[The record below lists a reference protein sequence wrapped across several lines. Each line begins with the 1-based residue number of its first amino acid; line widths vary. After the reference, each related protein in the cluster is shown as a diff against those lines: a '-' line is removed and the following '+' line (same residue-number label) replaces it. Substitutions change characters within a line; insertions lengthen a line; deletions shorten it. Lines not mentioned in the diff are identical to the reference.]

1 MKSLFYILLVLLSLL
16 SCQHR
21 HSSMQVVV
29 VRALEIV
36 EQQQQQPTNVNVNVN
51 EDERLLQQQ
60 TNNNNNNNNVCLQS
74 STTSTTSSSTKVINQ
89 VLSYLDT
96 HKAQIES
103 SIFIRYTNSHENETV
118 PSTQFTYS
126 DFRSSLEW
134 MATVGVR
141 KDLSIETS
149 SSGGIGD
156 NQGDTWKFYMGPEN
170 CNNDGW
176 HVGLANVATFLSQS
190 MSLVILN
197 DTWYVRLV
205 FFCLLFVVVFVGL
218 LFR

>member
-16 SCQHR
+16 SCHHR

-36 EQQQQQPTNVNVNVN
+36 DQQQQQSKTEEN

-60 TNNNNNNNNVCLQS
+60 TNTNNNNNNVCLQS

-103 SIFIRYTNSHENETV
+103 SIFIRYTDSHENETV

-149 SSGGIGD
+149 SSVGGIGD
-156 NQGDTWKFYMGPEN
+156 DDTWKFYMGPDN

-197 DTWYVRLV
+197 DTWYVHIRCS
-205 FFCLLFVVVFVGL
+205 FSFCFVCFSFELFGL
-218 LFR
+218 FC

>member
-1 MKSLFYILLVLLSLL
+1 MKSLFYILLLLLSLL

-21 HSSMQVVV
+21 HSSMQAVV
-29 VRALEIV
+29 VRALEIFDQ
-36 EQQQQQPTNVNVNVN
+36 QQQQQPTNVN

-60 TNNNNNNNNVCLQS
+60 TNNNNNVCLQS

-96 HKAQIES
+96 HQAQIES
-103 SIFIRYTNSHENETV
+103 SIFIRYTNSYENETV
-118 PSTQFTYS
+118 PSTQFTYQ

-134 MATVGVR
+134 MATVGVP
-141 KDLSIETS
+141 KDLSIE
-149 SSGGIGD
+149 GGD
-156 NQGDTWKFYMGPEN
+156 DTTWKFYMGPDN

-176 HVGLANVATFLSQS
+176 HIGLANVATFLSQS

-197 DTWYVRLV
+197 DTWYVHIRCSFVFALSICCFCCWIVLLKLTVLV
-205 FFCLLFVVVFVGL
+205 EAGGW
-218 LFR
+218 

>member
-36 EQQQQQPTNVNVNVN
+36 DQQQQQPQSKNVN
-51 EDERLLQQQ
+51 ENERLLQQQ
-60 TNNNNNNNNVCLQS
+60 TNNNNNNNVCLQS

-134 MATVGVR
+134 MATVGVP

-149 SSGGIGD
+149 SVGGGD
-156 NQGDTWKFYMGPEN
+156 GDDTWKFYMGPEN

-205 FFCLLFVVVFVGL
+205 FFALFFLLFL
-218 LFR
+218 WY